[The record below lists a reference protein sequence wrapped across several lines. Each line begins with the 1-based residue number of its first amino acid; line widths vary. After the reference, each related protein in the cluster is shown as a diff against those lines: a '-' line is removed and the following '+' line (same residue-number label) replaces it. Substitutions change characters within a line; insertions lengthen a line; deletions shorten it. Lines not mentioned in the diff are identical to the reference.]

1 MLSEMSDDLNV
12 KLYFGNGQIRYGEHG
27 VDLSEFNSIDRVLKR
42 AASRTFG
49 SITQF
54 FRAFHVD
61 AQQHDLSIMATEMSH
76 YVGSLC
82 HFKALNIGGVISK

>member
-1 MLSEMSDDLNV
+1 MGRLDMVNMELTCQNLILLTV
-12 KLYFGNGQIRYGEHG
+12 C
-27 VDLSEFNSIDRVLKR
+27 LKEQPQELLGPLP
-42 AASRTFG
+42 S
-49 SITQF
+49 F